1 MGPWGGLGGT
11 DRSVPPAYG
20 PIGPTHSR
28 AALEELEEF
37 FELLELFARR
47 VDDRALF
54 LQRRR
59 PPVFVLQP
67 HSLGPPLDGDG
78 LHRWNVEPHG
88 IVDCRMLI
96 TDSASPQTPA
106 AAEARS
112 ASATPITIVAVGA
125 PSEPPP

>member
-37 FELLELFARR
+37 FELLELLARR

-67 HSLGPPLDGDG
+67 HSAVGAHLDDDG
-78 LHRWNVEPHG
+78 IHRCDVEPHG

-96 TDSASPQTPA
+96 TGFSLASDA
-106 AAEARS
+106 
-112 ASATPITIVAVGA
+112 GGC
-125 PSEPPP
+125 

>member
-1 MGPWGGLGGT
+1 MGWVGW
-11 DRSVPPAYG
+11 DRSVRPHPAYG

-28 AALEELEEF
+28 AALEDLEEF

-67 HSLGPPLDGDG
+67 HSAVGAHLDDDG
-78 LHRWNVEPHG
+78 IHRCDVEPHG